1 MRYKGKKLDTYK
13 NLWFR
18 KHKQEQENAAAAA
31 AAAAAVSISF
41 INNCYLL

>member
-31 AAAAAVSISF
+31 AAAAVSISF